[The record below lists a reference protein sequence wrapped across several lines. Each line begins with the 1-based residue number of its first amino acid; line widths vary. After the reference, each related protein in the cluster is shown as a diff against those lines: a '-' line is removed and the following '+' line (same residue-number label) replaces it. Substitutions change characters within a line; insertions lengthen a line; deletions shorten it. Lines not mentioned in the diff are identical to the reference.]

1 MSILRLGRVKL
12 FRLFLLIVLLFL
24 TFNSPLHS
32 EEFEKKVREHVIKYY
47 VNDIF
52 FEVQEQIKQK
62 IKYDVKNQE
71 INIKSEDLDKI
82 ANIISYNIAETLE
95 EFVPDVATK
104 IMMKYYTENE
114 IGILNEL
121 YATKTDDDLS
131 FAKKNYYF
139 QRELNAT
146 IMTYLYNNIESM
158 IESELTYT
166 EQR

>member
-1 MSILRLGRVKL
+1 MSKHRLDRVKL
-12 FRLFLLIVLLFL
+12 LGLFLLIVFLFL
-24 TFNSPLHS
+24 TFNSPLYS
-32 EEFEKKVREHVIKYY
+32 EEFEKKAREHVIKYY

-52 FEVQEQIKQK
+52 FDVQEQIKQK

-71 INIKSEDLDKI
+71 ISIKSEDLDKI

-95 EFVPDVATK
+95 GFVPDVATK

-114 IGILNEL
+114 ISILNDL

>member
-1 MSILRLGRVKL
+1 MNLL
-12 FRLFLLIVLLFL
+12 RLFLLIVFLFF
-24 TFNSPLHS
+24 TFYSPLYS
-32 EEFEKKVREHVIKYY
+32 QEFEKKAREHVIKYY

-52 FEVQEQIKQK
+52 YDVQEQIKQK

-71 INIKSEDLDKI
+71 ISIKSEDLDKI

-104 IMMKYYTENE
+104 TMMKYYTENE
-114 IGILNEL
+114 IGILNDL

-166 EQR
+166 EKR

>member
-1 MSILRLGRVKL
+1 MSKLRLEKVRL
-12 FRLFLLIVLLFL
+12 LRLFLLIVLLFL

-32 EEFEKKVREHVIKYY
+32 EEFKKKVREHVIKYY

-52 FEVQEQIKQK
+52 FDVQEQIKQK

-71 INIKSEDLDKI
+71 INIKPEDLDKI

-146 IMTYLYNNIESM
+146 IMTHLYNNIESM